1 MVGRQEL
8 QALVLL
14 LAGGTLV
21 KLAATG
27 DSMRY
32 VRPGMRPLVLNA
44 GLVLLVVASL
54 SVAQAV
60 RARRAAATGENAG
73 TEKAGAG
80 AEAGEHGD
88 GHGHGHRFEVAW
100 LVVAPMLVLLLLA
113 PQPLGSYSAARA
125 GTALGAARTTDF
137 TPLPAGDPVRVSL
150 LDYAARAVFD
160 SRALAGRHLVLSGF
174 VLPGPHGAWY
184 LTRMVITCCAAD
196 AQPIKVG
203 LAGTVPAGLSSG
215 DWIEVTGGYTSRT
228 ATDEVN
234 TETIPF
240 IEVTASRPIP
250 APSQQYVS

>member
-1 MVGRQEL
+1 M
-8 QALVLL
+8 VLL

-27 DSMRY
+27 ASMRY
-32 VRPGMRPLVLNA
+32 VRAGMRPVVLTA
-44 GLVLLVVASL
+44 GLVLLAVAALSL
-54 SVAQAV
+54 AHAV
-60 RARRAAATGENAG
+60 RARRTANAALAGELG
-73 TEKAGAG
+73 GG
-80 AEAGEHGD
+80 DQVGEHGD
-88 GHGHGHRFEVAW
+88 RHDHGHRFEVAW
-100 LVVAPMLVLLLLA
+100 LLVVPMLVLLLLA

-125 GTALGAARTTDF
+125 GTALGAARSTDF
-137 TPLPAGDPVRVSL
+137 VPLPAGDPIRVSL

-160 SRALAGRHLVLSGF
+160 PRALAGRHVVLSGF

-203 LAGTVPAGLSSG
+203 LSGTVPAGLRSN

-234 TETIPF
+234 AETIPF
-240 IEVTASRPIP
+240 IEVNTSRPIA
-250 APSQQYVS
+250 APSEQYVS